1 MNFLDSEIV
10 QQEMK
15 DIEILQ
21 NKVYSNVFTFPNM
34 NDKDKIEHI
43 ECLEELIGKQQI
55 FYKRLSLSND
65 PKAKEM
71 KKNVME
77 SAEMFGFESDGDLSL
92 MFSQLSETIKKMK
105 QQLDKS

>member
-71 KKNVME
+71 KKMLWKVLKCL
-77 SAEMFGFESDGDLSL
+77 GFNL
-92 MFSQLSETIKKMK
+92 MVIYH
-105 QQLDKS
+105 

>member
-71 KKNVME
+71 KKNGKQKRKKKDE
-77 SAEMFGFESDGDLSL
+77 RLRNIKYYR
-92 MFSQLSETIKKMK
+92 QRNKPKET
-105 QQLDKS
+105 

>member
-65 PKAKEM
+65 PKHKVSV
-71 KKNVME
+71 KYFHYFTNYSQNWSVYKNYINLH
-77 SAEMFGFESDGDLSL
+77 FF
-92 MFSQLSETIKKMK
+92 T
-105 QQLDKS
+105 